1 MRDQETGTIN
11 YLDLEEISRMG
22 NLANA
27 GAGLK
32 KMYMA
37 SVGALICVV
46 LAFIPVVNIL
56 AAVGA
61 LVFMVM
67 SMIGLHQTGND
78 IEGCRTAF
86 TLTIVNI
93 IISVVGAFFHS
104 GIMHIIVVIAGY
116 LISAMV
122 TYLVCNSVGE
132 VMNRI
137 GAMEAARKGETA
149 WKINAV
155 CYVLLTVIAVAQSL
169 PVFGFLTS
177 LIGSLIVLVLSVIAS
192 VFYMLFLGQSSHAL
206 SA

>member
-11 YLDLEEISRMG
+11 YLDLEEIRRMG

-32 KMYMA
+32 KMYIA

>member
-1 MRDQETGTIN
+1 ME
-11 YLDLEEISRMG
+11 

-32 KMYMA
+32 KMYIA
-37 SVGALICVV
+37 SMGALICVV
-46 LAFIPVVNIL
+46 LAFIPIVNIL

>member
-32 KMYMA
+32 KMYIA

-116 LISAMV
+116 LISVMV
-122 TYLVCNSVGE
+122 TYLVCKSVGE

>member
-32 KMYMA
+32 KMYIA